1 MLTGIIV
8 GALVQPDGRDV
19 MAVSDE
25 TKSCMHGSAA
35 QGEADF
41 STDARFFSSDVVDC
55 DTAHSMNA
63 NEIPEASVQ
72 TWAGFIFMCI
82 GMFMAILDIQIV
94 ATSLP
99 TIQSALDIGT
109 DQMIWIQTAYLTAEI
124 VAIPLT
130 GFLTAKLGMRWL
142 FVTAVSVFTV
152 ASIGCSQSDTFESL
166 IAWRIIQG
174 FAGGTLIP
182 AVFSAV
188 FLLFPQRSQGIA
200 TTFAGVLAVFAPTV
214 GPIVGGWIT
223 ETYSWHWLFRIN
235 IVPGI
240 VVAIGA
246 AITLRGPVSNKRSA
260 RSVDAAALTLLAVGL
275 TALQIG
281 LKDAPTVGWL
291 SPMVAS
297 LLLGFV
303 VCSAWFIWRTIRAS
317 GPLVELRCFKDRN
330 FAIGCALSFILGVG
344 LFGSTYLMPFF
355 LGLVREHNA
364 LRIGEIMLVTGIAQL
379 LTAPLAVYLE
389 QRIGARTLT
398 FFGFA
403 LFGAGLLMSTTQT
416 ADTDF
421 AGMFWPQVLR
431 GVAVMFCLL
440 PPTRMALGR
449 LSPELVADG
458 SGLFN
463 LMRNLGGAIGLAL
476 IDTTIFSRAATYGAR
491 IADQLRAGNIET
503 AVRIGIP
510 RDAFIEQIGTPP
522 DEFTQEMIRPL
533 VEQYALVEAINDAW
547 LLIGVLTALAVIL
560 VLFVREIP
568 AQASVKA

>member
-1 MLTGIIV
+1 MNGN
-8 GALVQPDGRDV
+8 
-19 MAVSDE
+19 E
-25 TKSCMHGSAA
+25 T
-35 QGEADF
+35 
-41 STDARFFSSDVVDC
+41 
-55 DTAHSMNA
+55 
-63 NEIPEASVQ
+63 PEAGLR

-130 GFLTAKLGMRWL
+130 GFLTARLGMRWL
-142 FVTAVSVFTV
+142 FVSAVAVFTI
-152 ASIGCSQSDTFESL
+152 ASVGCSESQTFASL
-166 IAWRIIQG
+166 IAWRIVQG

-188 FLLFPQRSQGIA
+188 FLLFPQRLQGVA
-200 TTFAGVLAVFAPTV
+200 TTIAGVAAVFAPTV

-235 IVPGI
+235 VLPGI
-240 VVAIGA
+240 LAAVGA
-246 AITLRGPVSNKRSA
+246 AVTLRGAASNMRSV
-260 RSVDAAALTLLAVGL
+260 RTVDAAALTLLAVGL

-281 LKDAPTVGWL
+281 LKDAPTDGWL
-291 SPMVAS
+291 APNVAA
-297 LLLGFV
+297 LLLGFM
-303 VCSAWFIWRTIRAS
+303 VCAVLFVWRTARSA

-355 LGLVREHNA
+355 LGLVREHDA

-379 LTAPLAVYLE
+379 IAAPVAVYLE
-389 QRIGARTLT
+389 QRVGARSLT
-398 FFGFA
+398 VFGFV
-403 LFGAGLLMSTTQT
+403 LFAAGLLMSANQT
-416 ADTDF
+416 AQTDF
-421 AGMFWPQVLR
+421 AEMLLPQVLR
-431 GVAVMFCLL
+431 GVATMFCLL

-491 IADQLRAGNIET
+491 IVEELKAGNIET

-510 RDAFIEQIGTPP
+510 RDAFLEQLGIPP

-533 VEQYALVEAINDAW
+533 VERQALVEAINDAW
-547 LLIGVLTALAVIL
+547 LLIGVLTALAVLL
-560 VLFVREIP
+560 VFFVRRIP
-568 AQASVKA
+568 PQTIVESP

>member
-1 MLTGIIV
+1 M
-8 GALVQPDGRDV
+8 
-19 MAVSDE
+19 
-25 TKSCMHGSAA
+25 SA
-35 QGEADF
+35 
-41 STDARFFSSDVVDC
+41 T
-55 DTAHSMNA
+55 
-63 NEIPEASVQ
+63 EIPEASLR

-99 TIQSALDIGT
+99 TIQSAMKIGS

-130 GFLTAKLGMRWL
+130 GYLTARLGMRRL
-142 FVTAVSVFTV
+142 FVSAVSVFTV
-152 ASIGCSQSDTFESL
+152 ASIGCAESQTFGAL

-188 FLLFPQRSQGIA
+188 FLLFPKRSQGIA
-200 TTFAGVLAVFAPTV
+200 TTIAGVAAVFAPTI

-235 IVPGI
+235 IAPGI
-240 VVAIGA
+240 VAAVGA
-246 AITLRGPVSNKRSA
+246 AITLGSPVSNMRIA
-260 RSVDAAALTLLAVGL
+260 RSVDAVALTLLAIGL
-275 TALQIG
+275 TAFQIG
-281 LKDAPTVGWL
+281 LKDAPSDGWL

-297 LLLGFV
+297 LLLGFAI
-303 VCSAWFIWRTIRAS
+303 CAGWFIWRTVRAS
-317 GPLVELRCFKDRN
+317 EPLVELRCFKDRN
-330 FAIGCALSFILGVG
+330 FAIGCALSFVLGVG

-355 LGLVREHNA
+355 LGLVREHHA

-379 LTAPLAVYLE
+379 VTAPVAVYLE
-389 QRIGARTLT
+389 QRVGARTLT
-398 FFGFA
+398 VFGFV
-403 LFGAGLLMSTTQT
+403 LFAAGLLMSTAQT
-416 ADTDF
+416 PNTDF
-421 AGMFWPQVLR
+421 AEMLLPQILR
-431 GVAVMFCLL
+431 GVATMFCLL

-476 IDTTIFSRAATYGAR
+476 IDTVIFSRAATYGND
-491 IADQLRAGNIET
+491 IVEQLQDGNVAT

-510 RDAFIEQIGTPP
+510 RDAFIEQIGMPP
-522 DEFTQEMIRPL
+522 DEFTEEMVRPL
-533 VEQYALVEAINDAW
+533 IEKYALVEAINDAW

-560 VLFVREIP
+560 IFFVRPIP
-568 AQASVKA
+568 LGNAAQD

>member
-1 MLTGIIV
+1 
-8 GALVQPDGRDV
+8 
-19 MAVSDE
+19 
-25 TKSCMHGSAA
+25 
-35 QGEADF
+35 
-41 STDARFFSSDVVDC
+41 
-55 DTAHSMNA
+55 MNA
-63 NEIPEASVQ
+63 NEIPEASLR
-72 TWAGFIFMCI
+72 TWAGFVFMCV

-130 GFLTAKLGMRWL
+130 GFLTARLGMRWL
-142 FVTAVSVFTV
+142 FVSAVAVFTI
-152 ASIGCSQSDTFESL
+152 ASIGCAESQTFAAL
-166 IAWRIIQG
+166 IAWRIVQG

-188 FLLFPQRSQGIA
+188 FLLFPQRSQGLA
-200 TTFAGVLAVFAPTV
+200 TTIAGVAAVFAPTV

-235 IVPGI
+235 IAPGI
-240 VVAIGA
+240 IAALGA
-246 AITLRGPVSNKRSA
+246 AIALRGQASNMRAA

-281 LKDAPTVGWL
+281 LKDAPTDGWL
-291 SPMVAS
+291 APNVAA
-297 LLLGFV
+297 LLLGFA
-303 VCSAWFIWRTIRAS
+303 VCAAWFVWRTARS
-317 GPLVELRCFKDRN
+317 PDPLVELRCFRDRN

-355 LGLVREHNA
+355 LGLVREHDA

-379 LTAPLAVYLE
+379 IAAPVAVYLE
-389 QRIGARTLT
+389 QRVGARSLT
-398 FFGFA
+398 VFGFV
-403 LFGAGLLMSTTQT
+403 LFAAGLLMSTNQT

-421 AGMFWPQVLR
+421 AEMLLPQVLR
-431 GVAVMFCLL
+431 GIATMFCLL

-476 IDTTIFSRAATYGAR
+476 IDTTIFSRAATYGAQ
-491 IADQLRAGNIET
+491 IAEQLKAGNIEV

-510 RDAFIEQIGTPP
+510 RDAFIEQIGIPP

-533 VEQYALVEAINDAW
+533 VERQALVDAINDAW

-560 VLFVREIP
+560 VFFVRQLP
-568 AQASVKA
+568 AQDKAEGAGDGLPHL

>member
-1 MLTGIIV
+1 
-8 GALVQPDGRDV
+8 
-19 MAVSDE
+19 
-25 TKSCMHGSAA
+25 
-35 QGEADF
+35 
-41 STDARFFSSDVVDC
+41 
-55 DTAHSMNA
+55 
-63 NEIPEASVQ
+63 
-72 TWAGFIFMCI
+72 MCI

-99 TIQSALDIGT
+99 TIQSALDIGA

-130 GFLTAKLGMRWL
+130 GFLTARLGMRWL
-142 FVTAVSVFTV
+142 FVSAVAVFTI
-152 ASIGCSQSDTFESL
+152 ASVGCSESQTFASL
-166 IAWRIIQG
+166 IAWRIVQG

-200 TTFAGVLAVFAPTV
+200 TTIAGVAAVFAPTV

-235 IVPGI
+235 VLPGI
-240 VVAIGA
+240 LAAVGA
-246 AITLRGPVSNKRSA
+246 AVTLRGAASNMRSV
-260 RSVDAAALTLLAVGL
+260 RTVDAAALTLLAVGL

-281 LKDAPTVGWL
+281 LKDAPTDGWL
-291 SPMVAS
+291 APNVAA
-297 LLLGFV
+297 LLLGFM
-303 VCSAWFIWRTIRAS
+303 VCAVLFVWRTARS
-317 GPLVELRCFKDRN
+317 GGPLVELRCFKDRN

-355 LGLVREHNA
+355 LGLVREHDA

-379 LTAPLAVYLE
+379 IAAPVAVYLE
-389 QRIGARTLT
+389 QRVGARSLT
-398 FFGFA
+398 VFGFV
-403 LFGAGLLMSTTQT
+403 LFAAGLLMSTNQT
-416 ADTDF
+416 AQTDF
-421 AGMFWPQVLR
+421 AEMLLPQVLR
-431 GVAVMFCLL
+431 GVATMFCLL

-491 IADQLRAGNIET
+491 IVEELKAGNIET

-510 RDAFIEQIGTPP
+510 RDAFLEQLGIPP

-533 VEQYALVEAINDAW
+533 VERQALVEAINDAW

-560 VLFVREIP
+560 VFFVRRMPTQNTGDIDGDGVP
-568 AQASVKA
+568 SR

>member
-1 MLTGIIV
+1 
-8 GALVQPDGRDV
+8 
-19 MAVSDE
+19 
-25 TKSCMHGSAA
+25 
-35 QGEADF
+35 
-41 STDARFFSSDVVDC
+41 
-55 DTAHSMNA
+55 MNG
-63 NEIPEASVQ
+63 NEIPEASLR
-72 TWAGFIFMCI
+72 TWAGFSFMCI

-99 TIQSALDIGT
+99 TIQSALSIGT

-130 GFLTAKLGMRWL
+130 GFLTARLGMRWL
-142 FVTAVSVFTV
+142 FVSAVTVFTI
-152 ASIGCSQSDTFESL
+152 ASVGCSESQTFAAL
-166 IAWRIIQG
+166 IAWRIVQG

-188 FLLFPQRSQGIA
+188 FLLFPVRSQGIA
-200 TTFAGVLAVFAPTV
+200 TTIAGVAAVFAPTV

-240 VVAIGA
+240 LAAIGA
-246 AITLRGPVSNKRSA
+246 AVTLRTALSNMRVA
-260 RSVDAAALTLLAVGL
+260 RSVDAAALALLAAGL

-281 LKDAPTVGWL
+281 LKDAPTEGWL
-291 SPMVAS
+291 SPGVAA
-297 LLLGFV
+297 LLAGFAVCAAGFV
-303 VCSAWFIWRTIRAS
+303 WRTVRSPA
-317 GPLVELRCFKDRN
+317 PLVELQCFKDSN

-355 LGLVREHNA
+355 LGLVREHDA

-379 LTAPLAVYLE
+379 IAAPVAVYLE
-389 QRIGARTLT
+389 QRVGARSLT
-398 FFGFA
+398 VFGFV
-403 LFGAGLLMSTTQT
+403 LFAAGLFMSTGQT
-416 ADTDF
+416 AETDF
-421 AGMFWPQVLR
+421 AEMVLPQILR
-431 GVAVMFCLL
+431 GVATMFCLL

-476 IDTTIFSRAATYGAR
+476 IDTTIFSRAATYGAA
-491 IADQLRAGNIET
+491 IVDELKAGNIQT

-510 RDAFIEQIGTPP
+510 RDAFIEQLGIPP

-533 VEQYALVEAINDAW
+533 VERQALVGAINDAW
-547 LLIGVLTALAVIL
+547 LLIGVLTAMAVLL
-560 VLFVREIP
+560 VFFVRADP
-568 AQASVKA
+568 APVADDEVLPR

>member
-1 MLTGIIV
+1 
-8 GALVQPDGRDV
+8 
-19 MAVSDE
+19 
-25 TKSCMHGSAA
+25 
-35 QGEADF
+35 
-41 STDARFFSSDVVDC
+41 
-55 DTAHSMNA
+55 MNA
-63 NEIPEASVQ
+63 NEIPEAGLR
-72 TWAGFIFMCI
+72 TWAGFIFMCV

-99 TIQSALDIGT
+99 TIQNALDIGT

-130 GFLTAKLGMRWL
+130 GFLTARLGMRWL
-142 FVTAVSVFTV
+142 FVSAVGVFTI
-152 ASIGCSQSDTFESL
+152 ASVGCSESQTFASL
-166 IAWRIIQG
+166 IVWRIIQG

-188 FLLFPQRSQGIA
+188 FLLFPPRSQGIA
-200 TTFAGVLAVFAPTV
+200 TTIAGVAAVFAPTV

-235 IVPGI
+235 VLPGI
-240 VVAIGA
+240 VAATGA
-246 AITLRGPVSNKRSA
+246 AVTLRGVASNMRTA
-260 RSVDAAALTLLAVGL
+260 RTVDAAALTLLAAGL

-281 LKDAPTVGWL
+281 LKDAPSDGWL
-291 SPMVAS
+291 APNVAA
-297 LLLGFV
+297 LLIGFS
-303 VCSAWFIWRTIRAS
+303 VCAALFVWRTSRSA
-317 GPLVELRCFKDRN
+317 GPLVELRCFRDRN

-355 LGLVREHNA
+355 LGLVREHDA

-379 LTAPLAVYLE
+379 IAAPVAVYLE
-389 QRIGARTLT
+389 QRVGARSLT
-398 FFGFA
+398 VFGFA
-403 LFGAGLLMSTTQT
+403 LFAAGLLMSTNQT
-416 ADTDF
+416 ANTDF
-421 AGMFWPQVLR
+421 AEMLLPQVLR
-431 GVAVMFCLL
+431 GVATMFCLL

-476 IDTTIFSRAATYGAR
+476 IDTTIFSRAATYGAA
-491 IADQLRAGNIET
+491 IVEELKAGNIQT

-510 RDAFIEQIGTPP
+510 RDAFLEQLGVPP
-522 DEFTQEMIRPL
+522 DEFTQEMVRPL
-533 VEQYALVEAINDAW
+533 VERQALVQAINDAW

-560 VLFVREIP
+560 VFFVRPIP
-568 AQASVKA
+568 PQNGVAGMSDDLPTL

>member
-1 MLTGIIV
+1 
-8 GALVQPDGRDV
+8 
-19 MAVSDE
+19 
-25 TKSCMHGSAA
+25 
-35 QGEADF
+35 
-41 STDARFFSSDVVDC
+41 
-55 DTAHSMNA
+55 MNA
-63 NEIPEASVQ
+63 NEMPKANVR
-72 TWAGFIFMCI
+72 TWFGFIFMCI

-99 TIQSALDIGT
+99 TIQSAMHIGT

-142 FVTAVSVFTV
+142 FVSAISVFTL
-152 ASIGCSQSDTFESL
+152 ASVGCAESQSFSSL
-166 IAWRIIQG
+166 IAWRVIQG

-188 FLLFPQRSQGIA
+188 FLLFPQRLQGIA
-200 TTFAGVLAVFAPTV
+200 TTIAGVAAVFAPTV

-240 VVAIGA
+240 LAAVGA
-246 AITLRGPVSNKRSA
+246 AIALRGPASNMRSV
-260 RSVDAAALTLLAVGL
+260 RSVDAVALTLLAIGL

-281 LKDAPTVGWL
+281 LKDAPTVGWF
-291 SPMVAS
+291 SPAVAS
-297 LLLGFV
+297 LLLGFAI
-303 VCSAWFIWRTIRAS
+303 CLGWFVWRTLRAS
-317 GPLVELRCFKDRN
+317 DPLVKLRCFKDRN

-364 LRIGEIMLVTGIAQL
+364 LRIGEIMLITGIAQL
-379 LTAPLAVYLE
+379 TAAPVAVYLE
-389 QRIGARTLT
+389 QRVGTRTLT

-403 LFGAGLLMSTTQT
+403 LFAVGLLMSTNQT
-416 ADTDF
+416 AETDF
-421 AGMFWPQVLR
+421 AEMFLPQVLR
-431 GVAVMFCLL
+431 GVAIMFCLL

-476 IDTTIFSRAATYGAR
+476 IDTTIFSRAATYGSQ
-491 IADQLRAGNIET
+491 IVDQLKAGNIDT

-510 RDAFIEQIGTPP
+510 RDAFIEQLGTPP
-522 DEFTQEMIRPL
+522 DEFTEEMIRPL
-533 VEQYALVEAINDAW
+533 VEKHALIDAINDAW

-560 VLFVREIP
+560 VFFVRRVP
-568 AQASVKA
+568 FQKSVEGNGDGPSDW

>member
-1 MLTGIIV
+1 
-8 GALVQPDGRDV
+8 
-19 MAVSDE
+19 
-25 TKSCMHGSAA
+25 
-35 QGEADF
+35 
-41 STDARFFSSDVVDC
+41 
-55 DTAHSMNA
+55 MNG
-63 NEIPEASVQ
+63 NEIPEASLR
-72 TWAGFIFMCI
+72 TWAGFIFMCV

-99 TIQSALDIGT
+99 TIQGALNIGT

-130 GFLTAKLGMRWL
+130 GFLTARLGMRWL
-142 FVTAVSVFTV
+142 FVSAVTVFTI
-152 ASIGCSQSDTFESL
+152 ASIGCAESETFASL
-166 IAWRIIQG
+166 IIWRIIQG

-188 FLLFPQRSQGIA
+188 FLLFPVRSQGIA
-200 TTFAGVLAVFAPTV
+200 TTIAGVAAVFAPTV

-240 VVAIGA
+240 LAAVGA
-246 AITLRGPVSNKRSA
+246 AVSLRGSASNMRVA

-275 TALQIG
+275 TAFQIG
-281 LKDAPTVGWL
+281 LKDAPTDGWL
-291 SPMVAS
+291 APNVAA
-297 LLLGFV
+297 LLLGFA
-303 VCSAWFIWRTIRAS
+303 VCGAGFVWRTSRS
-317 GPLVELRCFKDRN
+317 SDPLVELRCFRDRN

-355 LGLVREHNA
+355 LGLVREHDA
-364 LRIGEIMLVTGIAQL
+364 MRIGEIMLVTGIAQL
-379 LTAPLAVYLE
+379 IAAPVAVYLE
-389 QRIGARTLT
+389 QRVGARSLT
-398 FFGFA
+398 VFGFV
-403 LFGAGLLMSTTQT
+403 LFAAGLLMSTNQT

-421 AGMFWPQVLR
+421 AEMFLPQVLR
-431 GVAVMFCLL
+431 GVATMFCLL

-476 IDTTIFSRAATYGAR
+476 IDTTIFSRAATYGAQ
-491 IADQLRAGNIET
+491 IAEELKAGNIET

-510 RDAFIEQIGTPP
+510 RDAFIEQIGIPP
-522 DEFTQEMIRPL
+522 DEFTEEMVRPL
-533 VEQYALVEAINDAW
+533 VERQALVEAINDAW
-547 LLIGVLTALAVIL
+547 MLIGVLTALAVIL
-560 VLFVREIP
+560 VFFVRRLPIQNAGDIDGDGVP
-568 AQASVKA
+568 SP

>member
-1 MLTGIIV
+1 
-8 GALVQPDGRDV
+8 
-19 MAVSDE
+19 
-25 TKSCMHGSAA
+25 
-35 QGEADF
+35 
-41 STDARFFSSDVVDC
+41 
-55 DTAHSMNA
+55 MNA
-63 NEIPEASVQ
+63 NEIPEAGLR
-72 TWAGFIFMCI
+72 TWAGFIFMCV

-99 TIQSALDIGT
+99 TIQNALGIGT

-130 GFLTAKLGMRWL
+130 GFLTARLGMRWL
-142 FVTAVSVFTV
+142 FVSAVTVFTI
-152 ASIGCSQSDTFESL
+152 ASIGCSESQTFASL
-166 IAWRIIQG
+166 IVWRIVQG

-188 FLLFPQRSQGIA
+188 FLLFPVRSQGIA
-200 TTFAGVLAVFAPTV
+200 TTIAGVAAVFAPTV

-235 IVPGI
+235 VLPGI
-240 VVAIGA
+240 VAATGA
-246 AITLRGPVSNKRSA
+246 AVTLRGAASNMRTA
-260 RSVDAAALTLLAVGL
+260 RTVDAAALTLLAAGL

-281 LKDAPTVGWL
+281 LKDAPSDGWL
-291 SPMVAS
+291 APNVAA
-297 LLLGFV
+297 LLAGFA
-303 VCSAWFIWRTIRAS
+303 VCAALFVWRTSRSA
-317 GPLVELRCFKDRN
+317 GPLVELRCFRDRN

-355 LGLVREHNA
+355 LGLVREHDA

-379 LTAPLAVYLE
+379 IAAPVAVYLE
-389 QRIGARTLT
+389 QRVGARSLT
-398 FFGFA
+398 VFGFV
-403 LFGAGLLMSTTQT
+403 LFAAGLLMSTNQT
-416 ADTDF
+416 ANTDF
-421 AGMFWPQVLR
+421 AEMLLPQVLR
-431 GVAVMFCLL
+431 GVATMFCLL

-476 IDTTIFSRAATYGAR
+476 IDTTIFSRAATYGAA
-491 IADQLRAGNIET
+491 IVEELKAGNIQT

-510 RDAFIEQIGTPP
+510 RDAFLEQLGVPP
-522 DEFTQEMIRPL
+522 DEFTQEMVRPL
-533 VEQYALVEAINDAW
+533 VERQALVQAINDAW

-560 VLFVREIP
+560 VFFVRPIP
-568 AQASVKA
+568 PQSAADRVGEDLPTL

>member
-1 MLTGIIV
+1 
-8 GALVQPDGRDV
+8 
-19 MAVSDE
+19 
-25 TKSCMHGSAA
+25 
-35 QGEADF
+35 
-41 STDARFFSSDVVDC
+41 
-55 DTAHSMNA
+55 MNG
-63 NEIPEASVQ
+63 NEIPEASLR
-72 TWAGFIFMCI
+72 TWAGFIFMCV

-99 TIQSALDIGT
+99 TIQGALGIDT

-130 GFLTAKLGMRWL
+130 GFLTARLGMRWL
-142 FVTAVSVFTV
+142 FVSAVTVFTI
-152 ASIGCSQSDTFESL
+152 ASIGCAESQTFSSL
-166 IAWRIIQG
+166 IVWRIVQG

-188 FLLFPQRSQGIA
+188 FLLFPVRSQGIA
-200 TTFAGVLAVFAPTV
+200 TTIAGVAAVFAPTV

-240 VVAIGA
+240 LAAVGA
-246 AITLRGPVSNKRSA
+246 AVSLRGPASNMRIA

-275 TALQIG
+275 TAFQIG
-281 LKDAPTVGWL
+281 LKDAPTDGWL
-291 SPMVAS
+291 APNVAA
-297 LLLGFV
+297 LLLGFA
-303 VCSAWFIWRTIRAS
+303 VCGAGFVWRTSRS
-317 GPLVELRCFKDRN
+317 SDPLVELRCFRDRN

-355 LGLVREHNA
+355 LGLVREHDA

-379 LTAPLAVYLE
+379 IAAPVAVYLE
-389 QRIGARTLT
+389 QRVGARSLT
-398 FFGFA
+398 VFGFV
-403 LFGAGLLMSTTQT
+403 LFAAGLLMSTNQT

-421 AGMFWPQVLR
+421 AEMLLPQVLR
-431 GVAVMFCLL
+431 GVATMFCLL

-476 IDTTIFSRAATYGAR
+476 IDTTIFSRAATYGAQ
-491 IADQLRAGNIET
+491 IAEELKAGNIET

-510 RDAFIEQIGTPP
+510 RDAFIEQIGIPP
-522 DEFTQEMIRPL
+522 DEFTEAMVRPL
-533 VEQYALVEAINDAW
+533 VERQALVEAINDAW
-547 LLIGVLTALAVIL
+547 MLIGVLTALAVIL
-560 VLFVREIP
+560 VFFVRRMP
-568 AQASVKA
+568 TQSTGAVDGDGVPSR